1 MMPPKF
7 SRTPRSDGKSGERVG
22 LLDDDSDDDFFLTGP
37 PSGSEKV
44 RQVQKQVGEVM
55 GVMQNNIEK
64 VVDRG
69 ERLEDLQDKS
79 DNLADTATDF
89 NMRARRLQKK
99 MWWKNM
105 RMKLCVGFFI
115 FLVILIIILSVTL
128 GRKKDS

>member
-1 MMPPKF
+1 MPPKF
-7 SRTPRSDGKSGERVG
+7 SRTPKSGGRDGEKVG
-22 LLDDDSDDDFFLTGP
+22 LLDADSDDDFFLTGP
-37 PSGSEKV
+37 SSGSDKV

-64 VVDRG
+64 VIDRG

-105 RMKLCVGFFI
+105 RMKICVGFFI
-115 FLVILIIILSVTL
+115 LLIII
-128 GRKKDS
+128 GI

>member
-1 MMPPKF
+1 MPAKY
-7 SRTPRSDGKSGERVG
+7 SRTPKSDGKSAERVG
-22 LLDDDSDDDFFLTGP
+22 LLDGDSDDDFFLTGP
-37 PSGSEKV
+37 SSGSEKV

-64 VVDRG
+64 VIDRG

-89 NMRARRLQKK
+89 NMRAKRLQRK

-115 FLVILIIILSVTL
+115 FLVILIIVLSVTL
-128 GRKKDS
+128 GGKKDS